1 MNKPTIIAI
10 LVIFILLGYLA
21 LDAQKEANAMEAK
34 VKRYK
39 ELYINCKINHDLHMK
54 EHEGEFQL
62 N

>member
-10 LVIFILLGYLA
+10 LVIFVFLGYLA
-21 LDAQKEANAMEAK
+21 LDAQKEANAMEDEM
-34 VKRYK
+34 KRYE
-39 ELYINCKINHDLHMK
+39 ELYINCKLNHDPHMK